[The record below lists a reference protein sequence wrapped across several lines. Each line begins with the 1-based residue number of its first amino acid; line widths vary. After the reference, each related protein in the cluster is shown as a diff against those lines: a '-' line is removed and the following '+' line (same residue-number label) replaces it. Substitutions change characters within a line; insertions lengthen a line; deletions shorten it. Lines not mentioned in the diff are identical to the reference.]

1 MARKKSLSHPGRSP
15 AGGRSGGRWQQRALN
30 PLSAVQQISATGRV
44 AWLPTLLAKGA
55 QPLQRAHLR
64 LCAPVVAPSR
74 LHMLVLDASGSMR
87 QGGRLALAKGYAAR
101 LLEQAARAGDQ
112 AGLLVFSGA
121 GVELLLAPGP
131 ARRAAAVRVL
141 QCGGGGGTPLAQA
154 LEQAQRLFAQAHRR
168 GMATPAAS
176 WLWLLTD
183 GRTLEA
189 PSAPV
194 DAANIVVVDFEARKQ
209 ALGRCATL
217 AARWGAAYHQ
227 ALVPGESVP
236 LPPGFESF

>member
-30 PLSAVQQISATGRV
+30 PLSAVQQASAIGRV

-64 LCAPVVAPSR
+64 RRTPVVAPSR
-74 LHMLVLDASGSMR
+74 LHLLVLDASGSMR
-87 QGGRLALAKGYAAR
+87 QGGRLAVAKGYAAR

-154 LEQAQRLFAQAHRR
+154 LEQAHRLLAQAHRR
-168 GMATPAAS
+168 SMATPEAS

-189 PSAPV
+189 PAPPAG
-194 DAANIVVVDFEARKQ
+194 AANVVVVDFEERKRG
-209 ALGRCATL
+209 LGRCAAL
-217 AARWGAAYHQ
+217 AARWGADYHR
-227 ALVPGESVP
+227 ALAPGE
-236 LPPGFESF
+236 LE

>member
-1 MARKKSLSHPGRSP
+1 MARKKSLSHPGRNP
-15 AGGRSGGRWQQRALN
+15 GGGRSGGRWQKPTVN
-30 PLSAVQQISATGRV
+30 PGSEVQQASAGGGL

-55 QPLQRAHLR
+55 QPLQGSHLR
-64 LCAPVVAPSR
+64 HRTRLAAPVR
-74 LHMLVLDASGSMR
+74 LHLLLLDTSGSMR

-101 LLEQAARAGDQ
+101 LLAQAARAGDQ
-112 AGLLVFSGA
+112 AALLVFGGA

-154 LEQAQRLFAQAHRR
+154 LEHATRLLLQSHRR
-168 GMATPAAS
+168 AMTTPQAS

-183 GRTLEA
+183 GRTLEEPAA
-189 PSAPV
+189 PEG
-194 DAANIVVVDFEARKQ
+194 AANVVVVDFEERKR

-217 AARWGAAYHQ
+217 AARWGAAYHP
-227 ALVPGESVP
+227 APAAPAASGR
-236 LPPGFESF
+236 